1 MSVLSTGAY
10 PVSKSTAYDAITDM
24 EYIFSFVAGNAPMY
38 HIDLNTTARSVVISN
53 GDVTAA
59 MIFSEQDKL
68 ITISTS
74 TQSVVGNYD
83 TLPQLQEA
91 LVALFEG
98 KID

>member
-10 PVSKSTAYDAITDM
+10 PVSKSTTYDAITDM

-53 GDVTAA
+53 GEFTAS
-59 MIFSEQDKL
+59 MLFSEHDKL
-68 ITISTS
+68 IMLSTP
-74 TQSVVGNYD
+74 TQSIVGNYD

-91 LVALFEG
+91 LLALFEG